1 MAATRRR
8 KKSKS
13 RQSNLPSQP
22 LGKGHNRKSKTFV
35 HVTSDSDD
43 SDSGARTDDF
53 AKKRKSRRGNIFASN
68 KNTQLLLCCLCS
80 ILVII
85 LLCISGIWME
95 YSRRTDMEFQLQ
107 KLKHEAEMKR
117 IALDRAKIDAE
128 LEKLQKNLK
137 ELEYNKEL
145 VQIQQSHEMEMES
158 LKLKHKKE
166 VEKLKIENERE
177 SEDFSLKMHK
187 MKSMMAESDK
197 KLQFDNERESEDF
210 SLKMQK
216 MKSMMAESDKK
227 LQFERDKN
235 EMELRHQTERLKL
248 EHELKLE
255 EEKTKD
261 GNQRQLS
268 ELKITKSSELYNN
281 ALDALRR
288 QVATEKE
295 ALELKRTQC
304 IDAKSKTRD
313 SWWPSSKQQEFA
325 DDVCADYKEY
335 KDDVNKLV
343 DKLTSMSQRET
354 PKLTDN
360 STSE

>member
-197 KLQFDNERESEDF
+197 KLQF
-210 SLKMQK
+210 
-216 MKSMMAESDKK
+216 
-227 LQFERDKN
+227 ERDKN